1 MASIF
6 TKIIS
11 GEIPCHKIHED
22 DLFIAFL
29 DIMPVTKGHVLVV
42 PKKEVDNIFDNDD
55 TTLAAMLPFS
65 KKIAKAI
72 EKSFECNRVGISVI
86 GLEVPHT
93 HIHLMPISNLSDM
106 DFTKGKLKLEAT
118 EMSEI
123 AEKIRANL
131 AI

>member
-6 TKIIS
+6 SKIIS
-11 GEIPCHKIHED
+11 GEIPCNKIHED

-55 TTLAAMLPFS
+55 ATLSAMLPFA
-65 KKIAKAI
+65 KKVSKAI
-72 EKSFECNRVGISVI
+72 EKSFDCNRVGISVI

-93 HIHLMPISNLSDM
+93 HMHLMPISNLSDM
-106 DFTKGKLKLEAT
+106 DFTKGKLKLEPS
-118 EMSEI
+118 EMTEI
-123 AEKIRANL
+123 AEKIKANL
-131 AI
+131 SI